1 MMSAKL
7 QKSFGKSEKQPADLS
22 AFTDFL
28 NFSVCSDKSA
38 GEKCNTQLTID
49 CFSCCLLIGWIDDLP
64 DAGSERTTYQRTYD
78 EHPEVGKS
86 LTTLEQSGTN

>member
-28 NFSVCSDKSA
+28 NFSVSSDKSA

-49 CFSCCLLIGWIDDLP
+49 CFS
-64 DAGSERTTYQRTYD
+64 
-78 EHPEVGKS
+78 
-86 LTTLEQSGTN
+86 